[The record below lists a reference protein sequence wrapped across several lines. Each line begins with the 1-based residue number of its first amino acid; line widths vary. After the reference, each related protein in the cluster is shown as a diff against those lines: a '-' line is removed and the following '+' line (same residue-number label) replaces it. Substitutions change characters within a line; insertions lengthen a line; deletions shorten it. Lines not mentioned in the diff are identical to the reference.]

1 MDHNFSSD
9 NGSQTHFTFFSDFKT
24 NNKVA
29 VTVLETLVMSLV
41 FIVSIFTNISAIIL
55 MVKKKRL
62 VTANCFVLN
71 LFCADLLFISMIPF
85 ILVIRWT
92 EVWVLGDFIC
102 HMHFYIICLSGCV
115 TLISLSAVSLERMIS
130 IMKITQATTCNVKVV
145 VCGLLG
151 IWVFSA
157 FTALPM
163 CLFFNVVE
171 QKVNGTV
178 IHICTLVW
186 PNVGEEIAW
195 DVSFIILNFF
205 IPGLII
211 VVSYT
216 KIFKITK
223 SVRNRLISCTTY
235 PENNQMKVSHRDYK
249 LFRTLFILM
258 ISFFIMWTPVAI
270 IVLLLLLQNLHKHVS
285 IPPTVFFWITT
296 LTFSNSVLNPILYNI
311 NLFRQKWVH
320 IILCHSVEEIAD
332 TETTTKRNE
341 NANIS
346 HGTF

>member
-1 MDHNFSSD
+1 MDHAFFSS
-9 NGSQTHFTFFSDFKT
+9 NGSQIYFTFFSDFKT
-24 NNKVA
+24 SNKVA
-29 VTVLETLVMSLV
+29 VTVLETIVMSLV
-41 FIVSIFTNISAIIL
+41 FIVSIVTNISAIIL
-55 MVKKKRL
+55 MAKKKKL

-71 LFCADLLFISMIPF
+71 LFCADLLFISMIPV

-92 EVWVLGDFIC
+92 EVWVLGEFIC

-130 IMKITQATTCNVKVV
+130 IMKVTQATTCNVKVV

-151 IWVFSA
+151 IWLFSA

-163 CLFFNVVE
+163 CLFFKVVE

-178 IHICTLVW
+178 IPICTLVW

-195 DVSFIILNFF
+195 DISFIILNFI

-211 VVSYT
+211 VASYT
-216 KIFKITK
+216 KIYKITK
-223 SVRNRLISCTTY
+223 SVRDRLISC
-235 PENNQMKVSHRDYK
+235 EAHQLKVSHRDYK

-258 ISFFIMWTPVAI
+258 ISFFIMWTPVAVL
-270 IVLLLLLQNLHKHVS
+270 VLLLLLQNLHKQIS
-285 IPPTVFFWITT
+285 IPPTVFFWVTT
-296 LTFSNSVLNPILYNI
+296 LTFSNSVLNPILYNM
-311 NLFRQKWVH
+311 NLFRQKWVQ
-320 IILCHSVEEIAD
+320 IILCHPLEGIAD

>member
-1 MDHNFSSD
+1 MDRTFSSA
-9 NGSQTHFTFFSDFKT
+9 NGTQTHFTFFSDF

-29 VTVLETLVMSLV
+29 LTILETVVMS
-41 FIVSIFTNISAIIL
+41 SIFIISIVANISAIIL
-55 MVKKKRL
+55 MAKKKKL

-71 LFCADLLFISMIPF
+71 LFCADLLFISMIPV

-92 EVWVLGDFIC
+92 KVWVLGEFIC

-130 IMKITQATTCNVKVV
+130 IMKVTQATSCNVKVV

-171 QKVNGTV
+171 QTVNGTV
-178 IHICTLVW
+178 IRICTLVW
-186 PNVGEEIAW
+186 PNVSEEIAW
-195 DVSFIILNFF
+195 DISFIILNFL

-216 KIFKITK
+216 KIYKITK
-223 SVRNRLISCTTY
+223 SVSDRLISC
-235 PENNQMKVSHRDYK
+235 ENNQFKVSHRDYK
-249 LFRTLFILM
+249 LFRTLLILM
-258 ISFFIMWTPVAI
+258 ISFFIMWTPVVI
-270 IVLLLLLQNLHKHVS
+270 VVLLLLLQNLHRQIT

-320 IILCHSVEEIAD
+320 IILCHSVEESAD
-332 TETTTKRNE
+332 TETTTKRKE
-341 NANIS
+341 NPNIS